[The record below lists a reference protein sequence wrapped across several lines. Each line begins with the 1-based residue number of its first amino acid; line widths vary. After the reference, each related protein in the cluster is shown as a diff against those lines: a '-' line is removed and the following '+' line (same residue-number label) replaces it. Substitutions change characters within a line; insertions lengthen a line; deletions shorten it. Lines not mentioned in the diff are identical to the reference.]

1 MTNFEKLYHKIALQI
16 INRCHGGIKITKHG
30 KVLEMYDPGRHIWS
44 KGMVGLLIKEE
55 CINANLRDWEATH
68 VRNHIIQE
76 LLLRAKK
83 N

>member
-1 MTNFEKLYHKIALQI
+1 MTNFEKLYRRVALQI

-30 KVLEMYDPGRHIWS
+30 KVLEMYDPDRHMWS
-44 KGMVGLLIKEE
+44 KGMIGLLIKEE
-55 CINANLRDWEATH
+55 CANANLRDWETAK
-68 VRNHIIQE
+68 VRNYVIQE